1 MACSGPLPLGEQ
13 QRCRKQRCGNLRAAR
28 GGRCGKEPAGAEL
41 HCTTPG
47 SCAEPSRCW
56 GCASQG
62 ARGRPCFI
70 ARCHQRSCE
79 WCRIQNRE
87 KNHSSSLFFPFLC
100 ADEAEWGFR
109 SDSYNAVRG
118 SRSRRGLPETF
129 CCDAKAA
136 SRAVGFVLQVAL
148 GWRWHKMGSL
158 QWSRD
163 SCEGAAVPGV
173 GASRD
178 ALGCAAPLGPVL
190 LQRAPCPHPQP
201 AHSSMNGLHELRVR
215 L

>member
-1 MACSGPLPLGEQ
+1 MGHAVTVATALGVRAGGRARGLAAPRARGLCLSASSSAVESSGVATSVLPGVATAGRSPRVPSCIAQCPGAAPSPPAAGAARAKGHEGA
-13 QRCRKQRCGNLRAAR
+13 RASLRAATSAPVN
-28 GGRCGKEPAGAEL
+28 GAGFKTGKEISVL
-41 HCTTPG
+41 
-47 SCAEPSRCW
+47 
-56 GCASQG
+56 
-62 ARGRPCFI
+62 PC
-70 ARCHQRSCE
+70 
-79 WCRIQNRE
+79 
-87 KNHSSSLFFPFLC
+87 FFPFLC
-100 ADEAEWGFR
+100 VDEAEWGSR

-190 LQRAPCPHPQP
+190 LQ
-201 AHSSMNGLHELRVR
+201 
-215 L
+215 